1 MSAALRARE
10 TCLDVWLKF
19 DGPDADGDDYVSH
32 EANTYRTPDGWYR
45 VEWSHTE
52 VGLISSSQLFTTY
65 PEACAW
71 LTANGYQDFTS

>member
-1 MSAALRARE
+1 VSAALRTRE

-19 DGPDADGDDYVSH
+19 DAPDDEEASH
-32 EANTYRTPDGWYR
+32 EANTYRTPDGYR
-45 VEWSHTE
+45 VEWSHPA
-52 VGLISSSQLFTTY
+52 VGLISSSQLFPTY

>member
-19 DGPDADGDDYVSH
+19 DVSDDEEASH
-32 EANTYRTPDGWYR
+32 EANTYRTADGWYR
-45 VEWSHTE
+45 VEWSHTA
-52 VGLISSSQLFTTY
+52 VGLIASPQLFATY
-65 PEACAW
+65 AEACAW